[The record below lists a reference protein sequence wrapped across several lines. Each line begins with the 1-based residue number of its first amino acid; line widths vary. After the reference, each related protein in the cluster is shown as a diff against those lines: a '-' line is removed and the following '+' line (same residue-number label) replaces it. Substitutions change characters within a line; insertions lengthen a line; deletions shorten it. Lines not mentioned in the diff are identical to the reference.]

1 MQPTFKLD
9 DRKFKAAVGQLAA
22 LAKTKPVQ
30 TVMRQAAGQVVKR
43 VVSVTPPAKGKADIA
58 AKKAGELTID
68 NDIAK
73 LMVGAAK
80 RVKRELQNPASL
92 HTKSRD
98 SRTGRVNPRS
108 RKVKAA
114 VEKAAL
120 NELRRKLKLAVG
132 TLAAGWNAAAQE
144 LGVKLPAWIARHGTK
159 HGIIKVQV
167 SKTGIRIYLANTVGF
182 VDNIPDL
189 ERRLQWAVNV
199 VAKNIIEKQLP
210 KAVRNAGKRAGF
222 KARR

>member
-1 MQPTFKLD
+1 
-9 DRKFKAAVGQLAA
+9 
-22 LAKTKPVQ
+22 
-30 TVMRQAAGQVVKR
+30 MRQAAGQVVKR

-92 HTKSRD
+92 HTKARD

-210 KAVRNAGKRAGF
+210 NAVRNAGRRAGF
-222 KARR
+222 KTR